1 MATQTLAAT
10 GPARAE
16 APAATAVQRLRHP
29 VALGLAS
36 AVLLAMAF
44 PGQEADGWPWL
55 AWFALAPLFGL
66 VRSDRPR
73 RSIYFGAWAGGFA
86 FWLAS
91 IRWVTWSDETAW
103 LGWLVMALALSAWW
117 PAFLALARLAV
128 RRFGVPLMVAAPV
141 AWVALEFVQGYAFTG
156 FSWYYLAHTQYRIL
170 PLIQIADLAGAW
182 GPSFL
187 LAMANAW
194 WVELVA
200 GPRLRP
206 TPRGLRPTRPQ
217 VVRTAT
223 LAVALLATL
232 AYGGYR
238 LATARF
244 RPGPTVSLL
253 QSDMK
258 QEYKGRR
265 TEGEIQAVYER
276 LSAVALRDRP
286 DLIVWPETSW
296 PHPIATIDPKLSE
309 AELDRQVKSRY
320 SKDTAANYRR
330 SARSVTDYLHQMVDA
345 VRTPMLLGSLSYEF
359 RPGGLARYN
368 SAVLIAPGSAAVRS
382 YHKLHLVPFGE
393 YVPLVDM
400 LPWLTVLTPYR
411 GETIPSLTFGTDA
424 VGFDLNGL
432 RYATVICFED
442 TVPRV
447 ARRFFAEAAQGR
459 QPDVLL
465 NQSNDGWFRGSAEP
479 DMHLAISVFRAIEN
493 RVPLAR
499 AANTGISALIDGDGR
514 IRQTFEKCKEGVLTV
529 KVLLDDRVSL
539 YSAWG
544 DWLPGACLAAMAGL
558 VVAGL
563 IRSFRERRRL
573 RQLAR
578 LAQAPSVG

>member
-10 GPARAE
+10 EPGQAT
-16 APAATAVQRLRHP
+16 APAPTATPAFLHP

-36 AVLLAMAF
+36 AVLLALAF
-44 PGQEADGWPWL
+44 PGQEADGWSWL

-66 VRSDRPR
+66 VKSGRSR
-73 RSIYFGAWAGGFA
+73 RSIYFGAWVGGFA

-91 IRWVTWSDETAW
+91 IRWVTWSDESAW
-103 LGWLVMALALSAWW
+103 LGWLVMALVLSVWW
-117 PAFLALARLAV
+117 PAVLWLARIGV
-128 RRFGVPLMVAAPV
+128 RGLGVPLMVAAPV

-156 FSWYYLAHTQYRIL
+156 FSWYYLAHTQYRVL
-170 PLIQIADLAGAW
+170 PLIQIADFAGAW

-217 VVRTAT
+217 VVRFAA
-223 LAVALLATL
+223 LAAALLGTF

-258 QEYKGRR
+258 QEYKNRWS
-265 TEGEIQAVYER
+265 EADIQATYER
-276 LSAVALRDRP
+276 LSAIALRDRP
-286 DLIVWPETSW
+286 DLVVWPETSW
-296 PHPIATIDPKLSE
+296 PLPIASIDPKLPE

-320 SKDTAANYRR
+320 SKDTAASYRLY
-330 SARSVTDYLHQMVDA
+330 ARAVTDYLHRMVDA
-345 VRTPMLLGSLSYEF
+345 ARTPMLLGSLTYEF
-359 RPGGLARYN
+359 RPGGLRRYN
-368 SAVLIAPGSAAVRS
+368 SAVLIAPKSAAIRS

-400 LPWLTVLTPYR
+400 LPWLTILTPYR
-411 GETIPSLTFGTDA
+411 GETVPSLAFGTNP
-424 VGFDLNGL
+424 VGFDLGGL

-447 ARRFFAEAAQGR
+447 TRRFFAEAPGGG

-479 DMHLAISVFRAIEN
+479 DMHLAISVFRAVEN

-514 IRQTFEKCKEGVLTV
+514 IRQTLEKCREGVLTV

-544 DWLPGACLAAMAGL
+544 DWLPGICLAATFGL
-558 VVAGL
+558 VVLAAG
-563 IRSFRERRRL
+563 RGFRDRRQA

-578 LAQAPSVG
+578 LAQPPSVG

>member
-10 GPARAE
+10 GPTQAE
-16 APAATAVQRLRHP
+16 ATPAAALQTLRHP
-29 VALGLAS
+29 VAMGLAS
-36 AVLLAMAF
+36 AVLLALAF
-44 PGQEADGWPWL
+44 PGQEADGWSGL

-66 VRSDRPR
+66 VRSGRSR
-73 RSIYFGAWAGGFA
+73 RSLYLGAWLGGFA

-117 PAFLALARLAV
+117 PAFLGLSRLAV
-128 RRFGVPLMVAAPV
+128 RRFGLPLMVAAPV
-141 AWVALEFVQGYAFTG
+141 TWVALEFIQGYAFTG
-156 FSWYYLAHTQYRIL
+156 FSWYYLAHTQYRVL
-170 PLIQIADLAGAW
+170 PVIQIADFAGAW

-200 GPRLRP
+200 GPRLRA

-217 VVRTAT
+217 VVRAAT
-223 LAVALLATL
+223 LAAALLATL

-238 LATARF
+238 LATGRF
-244 RPGPTVSLL
+244 RPGPTLALL

-258 QEYKGRR
+258 QEYKARR
-265 TEGEIQAVYER
+265 TEGEVQAVYER
-276 LSAVALRDRP
+276 LAAIALRDRP

-296 PHPIATIDPKLSE
+296 PLPIPTIDPALSE
-309 AELDRQVKSRY
+309 ADLDRLVRARY
-320 SKDTAANYRR
+320 PKDTAASYRLY
-330 SARSVTDYLHQMVDA
+330 ARAVTDHLHKMVDSA
-345 VRTPMLLGSLSYEF
+345 RTPMLLGSLSYEF
-359 RPGGLARYN
+359 RPGGLSRYN
-368 SAVLIAPGSAAVRS
+368 SAVLIAPRTASVRS

-393 YVPLVDM
+393 YVPLIEM
-400 LPWLTVLTPYR
+400 FPWLTVLTPYR
-411 GETIPSLTFGTDA
+411 GETIPSLAFGTEA
-424 VGFDLNGL
+424 VGFDLAGL

-442 TVPRV
+442 TVPRI
-447 ARRFFAEAAQGR
+447 ARRFFAEAGRGR

-514 IRQTFEKCKEGVLTV
+514 IRQTLAKCQEGVLTV

-544 DWLPGACLAAMAGL
+544 DWFPGGCLAATFGL
-558 VVAGL
+558 VVAGVV
-563 IRSFRERRRL
+563 RSIQERRQI
-573 RQLAR
+573 RQTAR
-578 LAQAPSVG
+578 LAQVPSVR